1 MSEQAFASANV
12 LLRQS
17 SNDLGPFRSRE
28 YDLVLSTLSWEKRGP
43 AAFEALGREIGEL
56 SLLRF
61 NSSANRP
68 ANERKD
74 EQLKLLAK
82 FSRSCSAIEL
92 DSSTSFSANVQKIDD
107 FLQAKVVAKKRPLRV
122 LCDITCIPKSY
133 LLLLIGL
140 GFRKNYFA
148 RLDCLYAEGKYPL
161 GKQHEASA
169 SLANSTGSITSE
181 GVWESLPVPFFESES
196 TIPNHRDVL
205 VTLGG
210 EVGLTLPF
218 IEKYEPRR
226 LGLVMI
232 SESEVQTPEKL
243 PKSEQYALSEL
254 QGEPNVER
262 VNLSLSDVIGTV
274 RYSIDFCKQSSADT
288 ITALAIGSKTHALAL
303 GIAALS
309 QPRMEIICRIPTR
322 YTTLDVEANG
332 NVIGFEIED
341 RFEPSAYLS

>member
-1 MSEQAFASANV
+1 MNEQALASANV

-17 SNDLGPFRSRE
+17 SADLGSFRDRE
-28 YDLVLSTLSWEKRGP
+28 YDLVLSTLSWEQRGT
-43 AAFEALGREIGEL
+43 AALERLGREIDEL
-56 SLLRF
+56 CLLRF
-61 NSSANRP
+61 NSSKNPAANQ
-68 ANERKD
+68 RKD
-74 EQLKLLAK
+74 EQLKLLSQ
-82 FSRSCSAIEL
+82 FSKCCIPVEL

-107 FLQAKVVAKKRPLRV
+107 LLQAKVVSKKRPLRV

-148 RLDCLYAEGKYPL
+148 RLDCLYAEGQYPL

-169 SLANSTGSITSE
+169 SLANTTGSITSE

-232 SESEVQTPEKL
+232 SESEVQTPSRL

-262 VNLSLSDVIGTV
+262 VNLSLTDVIGTV

-332 NVIGFEIED
+332 RVVGFEIED
-341 RFEPSAYLS
+341 RFEPNAYLS